1 MSNHKVH
8 LFNGLR
14 LIAQLPEEQW
24 HEVATAL
31 EGLKVGVTVEGM
43 VALLPTAISGEDR
56 IGLTLQLIELS
67 DRIELQ
73 DYHTFFKT
81 YWQELDADQTAPTDQ
96 EVDLATRRISALKPM
111 LKPLRQ
117 TLRAL
122 ELKEEFGWVYR
133 DSRVI
138 TDIRLVFNDHLQDT
152 QRAALLLHQL
162 RLTVQQGKKS
172 RDLYISFDRTDLQ
185 MLKDQIDRAL
195 FKEDTIR
202 EDYQDKLNIIDWN
215 ED

>member
-1 MSNHKVH
+1 MSNHKVY
-8 LFNGLR
+8 LFNGLQ

-31 EGLKVGVTVEGM
+31 QDLKVGVTVEGM
-43 VALLPTAISGEDR
+43 VDLLPTAIAQEDR
-56 IGLTLQLIELS
+56 IGLALQLIELS
-67 DRIELQ
+67 DRIEFQ
-73 DYHTFFKT
+73 DYQGFFRS
-81 YWQELDADQTAPTDQ
+81 YWQELALDNMAPTEQ
-96 EVDLATRRISALKPM
+96 EVNVATSRIAALKPL

-117 TLRAL
+117 TLRAV
-122 ELKEEFGWVYR
+122 ELKEEFGWVYL
-133 DSRVI
+133 DSRII
-138 TDIRLVFNDHLQDT
+138 TDIRLVFNDHLRDS

-172 RDLYISFDRTDLQ
+172 RDLYISFDRNALQ

-202 EDYQDKLNIIDWN
+202 EDYQDKLNIIDLN
-215 ED
+215 KD